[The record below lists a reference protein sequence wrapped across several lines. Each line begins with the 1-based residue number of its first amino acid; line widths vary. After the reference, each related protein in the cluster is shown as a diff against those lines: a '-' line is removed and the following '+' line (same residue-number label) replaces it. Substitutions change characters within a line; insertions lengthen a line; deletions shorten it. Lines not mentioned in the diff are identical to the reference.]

1 MLFKKFNFIQRSVL
15 VMVYLL
21 FLQID
26 INTPILAQEPDLVE
40 PENENFLGINLT
52 LLIGI
57 ITASSAIIAAAVTS
71 YFTKKSNMELN
82 IRNDLRK
89 KE

>member
-1 MLFKKFNFIQRSVL
+1 MLFKKFNFIQKIVL

-57 ITASSAIIAAAVTS
+57 ITASSAIIATAVTS